1 VTPFITLVITQ
12 RNDEVLP
19 QSQTY
24 LTSCK
29 NIHSKNA
36 YENVVLGPK
45 NTYNPQ
51 NSGTPLTLTNAIQ
64 PIK

>member
-1 VTPFITLVITQ
+1 LG
-12 RNDEVLP
+12 
-19 QSQTY
+19 QSQTF

-29 NIHSKNA
+29 KFHSKNP
-36 YENVVLGPK
+36 YEKVVLGQK
-45 NTYNPQ
+45 KTYNPK